1 MATLDGSGRAVPL
14 GMDITLRAP
23 GLRGQA
29 TAHNIA
35 QGAPD
40 RGPAVD
46 GASEALDRALTEQ
59 GFLRLRVI
67 QLDVAP
73 VPGGGDGDLRAPYS
87 DQPGLELTVPDLGA
101 DVAQVLLAVDENGVA
116 SWNFPVDSAGAP
128 KPTDRGGGSTVRF
141 IVPAFATDNAD
152 GAAPPDRGVLGLLGR
167 KVLELVALPL
177 GQLVL
182 PPLAR
187 AAAGAWEAEK
197 RLSRARTFTADNY
210 RSGDVGDLTEDD
222 WKRLAGG
229 RSLWFV
235 HGTFVTSHGAFGYA
249 DPAAIAKLGEAYG
262 GRVAALDH
270 HTLGLSPVE
279 NVAKLATMVP
289 PGLEL
294 EVDIVCHSRGGLV
307 SRALAGEQGTATPFH
322 VRRLVHVATPNH
334 GTALATPDNLVPFID
349 RITTMTNLAPDG
361 TPVDV
366 VASAL
371 SGVLV
376 VVKVIAKYGV
386 TALPGLASMDSA
398 GAFLKGFNTAPV
410 EAEQFAVAADYSP
423 SGGWRAAV
431 RQGTNLLVDRVFGGT
446 ANDLVVPTEGVYEG
460 SDAVDIPPDHRLVL
474 PTDRAV
480 YHGSFFNQPD
490 VWSTVTGWLT
500 G

>member
-29 TAHNIA
+29 TVHNIA
-35 QGAPD
+35 QGSPT
-40 RGPAVD
+40 RGPDVD
-46 GASEALDRALTEQ
+46 GSSEALGRALEEQ

-67 QLDVAP
+67 ELQVAAA
-73 VPGGGDGDLRAPYS
+73 PGGADGDLRAPYS
-87 DQPGLELTVPDLGA
+87 DQPGLEVTVPDLGA

-116 SWNFPVDSAGAP
+116 SWNFPVDSSGVPAP
-128 KPTDRGGGSTVRF
+128 TNRGGGSTVRF

-152 GAAPPDRGVLGLLGR
+152 GAAPPDRGILGLLGR

-197 RLSRARTFTADNY
+197 RLTRARTFTPDNY
-210 RSGDVGDLTEDD
+210 RTGDVADLTEED

-270 HTLGLSPVE
+270 HTLGVSPVD
-279 NVAKLATMVP
+279 NVATLAAMVP

-294 EVDIVCHSRGGLV
+294 EVDLVSHSRGGLV
-307 SRALAGEQGTATPFH
+307 SRALAGAQGTVSPFN
-322 VRRLVHVATPNH
+322 VRRVVYVAAPNH

-349 RITTMTNLAPDG
+349 RVTTMANLAPDG

-366 VASAL
+366 VASVL

-386 TALPGLASMDSA
+386 TALPGLAAMDAS
-398 GAFLKGFNTAPV
+398 GPFLQGFNTAPV
-410 EAEQFAVAADYSP
+410 EAEEFAVAADYSP
-423 SGGWRAAV
+423 SGGWRAVV
-431 RQGTNLLVDRVFGGT
+431 RQGTNLLADRVFGGT
-446 ANDLVVPTEGVYEG
+446 PNDLVVPTAGVYEG
-460 SDAVDIPPDHRLVL
+460 SDAIDIPPDHRLVL
-474 PTDRAV
+474 ATNRAV

-490 VWSTVTGWLT
+490 VLRTVTAWLT